1 MRLTLELIADLGY
14 WIFSILLCEKLAVIV
29 SAEVTF
35 PKGKIG
41 FDRQNQMIPPWFTY
55 STAGDSSFPFIV
67 KLLFSLAYYIQ

>member
-41 FDRQNQMIPPWFTY
+41 FDRQNQTIPP
-55 STAGDSSFPFIV
+55 
-67 KLLFSLAYYIQ
+67 